1 MTENKTDIVTGQT
14 ELTATSEKP
23 GIKTTEMWVAI
34 IGLILPAALAAMQK
48 NAPVQAGLVLAAL
61 ILPAIY
67 IWGRCVLKAEQIKA
81 TNIIPDEWE
90 PVIADGLTI
99 TEAVD
104 KAVKK
109 AIADKPAA
117 TGDPDATAE

>member
-1 MTENKTDIVTGQT
+1 MTEKNIKGAPL
-14 ELTATSEKP
+14 EFPSRKP

-34 IGLILPAALAAMQK
+34 IGLVLPGVLAAMQS
-48 NAPVQAGLVLAAL
+48 NPAIQAGLALASL

-81 TNIIPDEWE
+81 TNVIPDEWE

-99 TEAVD
+99 TEAIDEAVQKAVAD
-104 KAVKK
+104 KA
-109 AIADKPAA
+109 ATSADP
-117 TGDPDATAE
+117 E